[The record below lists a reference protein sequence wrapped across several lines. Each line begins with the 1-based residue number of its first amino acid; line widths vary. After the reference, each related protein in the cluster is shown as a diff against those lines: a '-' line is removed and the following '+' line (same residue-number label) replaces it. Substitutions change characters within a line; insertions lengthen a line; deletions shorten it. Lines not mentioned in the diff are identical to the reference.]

1 MKIYNT
7 TVFAYKNQG
16 GNPCPV
22 VLEADELSYDDM
34 IYIAKKLKLEVG
46 FVLNSNNPSCEY
58 EFKYFVPNKEMEMC
72 VHATIACVTILKKNK
87 YLDKNKFSVETLAG
101 VLEIEIIG
109 DDTDFKVKVKQG
121 NPEISSQLIDK
132 VDIAKA
138 LNVSVNQFTGNPV
151 KNISTSRFKTIIE
164 LKDVVTLNK
173 LTPNYD
179 YLWKVCDKIGST
191 GFYPFVKDEKNIY
204 HARQFPNNTGYIEDS
219 ATGVAASALGIYI
232 KDVMNQSFNE
242 LKVYQGFAMSS
253 PSEIVVMNDYI
264 SNFVIGNA
272 IIY

>member
-109 DDTDFKVKVKQG
+109 DDTDFKVKVKQ
-121 NPEISSQLIDK
+121 
-132 VDIAKA
+132 
-138 LNVSVNQFTGNPV
+138 GNPV